1 MSDRMKTSR
10 IGLRVAPEDKETLRE
25 WCERNNYTMSG
36 LIRDLVEAKTGMTLK
51 IEEKEKR

>member
-36 LIRDLVEAKTGMTLK
+36 LIRDLIEAKTGMTLK

>member
-10 IGLRVAPEDKETLRE
+10 IGLRLAPEDKETLRE
-25 WCERNNYTMSG
+25 WCERNNCTMSG
-36 LIRDLVEAKTGMTLK
+36 LIRDLIEAKTGMTLK

>member
-10 IGLRVAPEDKETLRE
+10 IGLRVAPEDKETLRK

-36 LIRDLVEAKTGMTLK
+36 LIRDLIEAETGMTLK

>member
-10 IGLRVAPEDKETLRE
+10 ISLRLAPEDKEALRE
-25 WCERNNYTMSG
+25 WCEKNNCTMSG
-36 LIRDLVEAKTGMTLK
+36 LIRDLIEAKTGMTLK